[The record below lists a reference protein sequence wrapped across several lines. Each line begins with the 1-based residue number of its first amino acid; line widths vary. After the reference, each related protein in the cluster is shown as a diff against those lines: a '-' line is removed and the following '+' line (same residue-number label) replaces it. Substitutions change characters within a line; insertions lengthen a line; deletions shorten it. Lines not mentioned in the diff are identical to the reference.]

1 MNRFATPPDAAARVV
16 VTATLDATIEA
27 PPMYRV
33 EPGLKPYQPTQRKKV
48 PKTTNGMEWPLMGP
62 GFSPAKRPMRGPST
76 AAPMPAAA
84 PPTMCTTPQP
94 AKSTTPTLSNA
105 ALFLPFH
112 ALSQPGPLQT
122 QCTTTGY
129 TKPVRNAE

>member
-1 MNRFATPPDAAARVV
+1 M
-16 VTATLDATIEA
+16 
-27 PPMYRV
+27 
-33 EPGLKPYQPTQRKKV
+33 KPYQPTQRKKV

-94 AKSTTPTLSNA
+94 AKSTTPTFSHA
-105 ALFLPFH
+105 ARLPVAFQ
-112 ALSQPGPLQT
+112 ALSQPVPLQT

-129 TKPVRNAE
+129 TKPVRKALYPA